1 MGPEVDEFALHGQG
15 NLDLA
20 RQSAQERADAL
31 GIEVR
36 IVDER
41 GETVETAYPRTELR
55 TAKRVTA

>member
-1 MGPEVDEFALHGQG
+1 VGPPIDEFRLEGPG

-20 RQSAQERADAL
+20 RQSAQERSDAL

-41 GETVETAYPRTELR
+41 GTVVDTVEPRKPASKLR
-55 TAKRVTA
+55 RNT